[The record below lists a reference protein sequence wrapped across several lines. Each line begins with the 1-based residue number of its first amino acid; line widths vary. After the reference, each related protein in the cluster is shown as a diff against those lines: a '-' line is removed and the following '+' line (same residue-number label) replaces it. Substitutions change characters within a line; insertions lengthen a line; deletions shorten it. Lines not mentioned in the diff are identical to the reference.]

1 MSEKRET
8 ILRLLQDETG
18 RITDVKVE
26 QQPVPEPKYVLEITD
41 TNGGADTTTFDPAHP
56 SAQELTV
63 LYTMSGRS
71 YKRVGKE
78 EIPVP
83 VASSNG
89 KVEMSGTD
97 GSFRASFTFDSRSME
112 TVDEPGMYTFV
123 PEVHQTEEGGDSCA
137 IPLSYAAQPAVIPEE
152 REAKLGYAETEEKT
166 VRIRVR
172 HMPEPAYPILVDKE
186 KTSPWI
192 HAEGG
197 MSEVR
202 FTCDRNLSP
211 KPRSGEIVFA
221 VDSPT
226 PIEMG
231 SRSISV
237 TQEGAEVKV
246 FCRISDVT
254 DEGLSD
260 DKTRRLVRLRMTI
273 QMADQHTGEMINPNV
288 PWTVTGSDDR
298 VVVESVDE
306 AKRELLLSLDAADTL
321 ETPVTVTLHLE
332 DGSDMTLE
340 YPLFKEDLT
349 PSEK

>member
-8 ILRLLQDETG
+8 ILRLLQDKSG

-26 QQPVPEPKYVLEITD
+26 QQPVPEPEYVLEITD
-41 TNGGADTTTFDPAHP
+41 TNGGADTTPFDPAHP
-56 SAQELTV
+56 SAKELTV
-63 LYTMSGRS
+63 LYTMGGRS
-71 YKRVGKE
+71 YKRVGEE

-89 KVEMSGTD
+89 EVEMSGDD
-97 GSFRASFTFDSRSME
+97 GSFIASFHFDSRSRE
-112 TVDEPGMYTFV
+112 TTDEPGVYTFV
-123 PEVHQTEEGGDSCA
+123 PEVHQTEEGGKSTG
-137 IPLSYAAQPAVIPEE
+137 IPLSYRITPAVFPEE
-152 REAKLGYAETEEKT
+152 QTVKLDYAETKEQT
-166 VRIRVR
+166 VAIRVR
-172 HMPEPAYPILVDKE
+172 HMPETAYPILVDKE

-202 FTCDRNLSP
+202 FVCDRNLSP

-226 PIEMG
+226 PIEMW

-246 FCRISDVT
+246 LARISDVT

-260 DKTRRLVRLRMTI
+260 DKTRRLVRLRLTV
-273 QMADQHTGEMINPNV
+273 QMADQHTGKMIDPDV

-321 ETPVTVTLHLE
+321 EEPVTVTLHLK
-332 DGSDMTLE
+332 DGSDITME
-340 YPLFKEDLT
+340 YPLYKADLT
-349 PSEK
+349 PSGK

>member
-1 MSEKRET
+1 MSERRET
-8 ILRLLQDETG
+8 LLRLLQDETG
-18 RITDVKVE
+18 RILDVKVE
-26 QQPVPEPKYVLEITD
+26 QQPAPAPEYVIDDITTGGNGSSFSPYPEPSVKEGTYMYII
-41 TNGGADTTTFDPAHP
+41 
-56 SAQELTV
+56 
-63 LYTMSGRS
+63 SGRS
-71 YKRVGKE
+71 YKRIGEE

-89 KVEMSGTD
+89 KVEMSGDD
-97 GSFRASFTFDSRSME
+97 GIFRATFRFETRSME
-112 TVDEPGMYTFV
+112 TADKPGRYTFV

-137 IPLSYAAQPAVIPEE
+137 MPLSLGLPTAAFPEV
-152 REAKLGYAETEEKT
+152 REVKLGYDETKEQT

-172 HMPEPAYPILVDKE
+172 HMPETAYPILVDRE

-197 MSEVR
+197 MSEIR

-211 KPRSGEIVFA
+211 KPRSGKIAFS

-237 TQEGAEVKV
+237 TQEAGEIKLMVRPS
-246 FCRISDVT
+246 CT
-254 DEGLSD
+254 DAHLSD
-260 DKTRRLVRLRMTI
+260 DKSRRFARVRLTVL
-273 QMADQHTGEMINPNV
+273 MADQRTGEIIDPDV
-288 PWTVTGSDDR
+288 PWTVTGSDER

-321 ETPVTVTLHLE
+321 EEPVTITLHLK
-332 DGSDMTLE
+332 DGPDWDME

>member
-26 QQPVPEPKYVLEITD
+26 QQPVPVPEYVLEITD
-41 TNGGADTTTFDPAHP
+41 SGGKTRSDSPYPEVP
-56 SAQELTV
+56 SCQEISV
-63 LYTMSGRS
+63 LYTISGRS
-71 YKRVGKE
+71 YKRVGEE

-89 KVEMSGTD
+89 KVEMSGDD
-97 GSFRASFTFDSRSME
+97 GSFRATFHFDSRSRE
-112 TVDEPGMYTFV
+112 TADKPGRYTFV
-123 PEVHQTEEGGDSCA
+123 PEVHQTEEGGKRDG
-137 IPLSYAAQPAVIPEE
+137 IPLTYATQPAVFPEE
-152 REAKLGYAETEEKT
+152 REVKLGYAETKEQT
-166 VRIRVR
+166 VAIRVR
-172 HMPEPAYPILVDKE
+172 HMPEPAYPILVDRE

-197 MSEVR
+197 MSEIR
-202 FTCDRNLSP
+202 FICDRNLSP
-211 KPRSGEIVFA
+211 KPRSGEIAFS

-231 SRSISV
+231 SRTVSV
-237 TQEGAEVKV
+237 TQEAGEVK
-246 FCRISDVT
+246 FMIRPSCT
-254 DEGLSD
+254 DAHLSD
-260 DKTRRLVRLRMTI
+260 DKSRRFARVRLTVL
-273 QMADQHTGEMINPNV
+273 MANQHTGEIIDPDV

-306 AKRELLLSLDAADTL
+306 EKRELLLSTDAADTL
-321 ETPVTVTLHLE
+321 EKPVTVTLHLE
-332 DGSDMTLE
+332 DGSDMTL
-340 YPLFKEDLT
+340 PLNLDKYNLT

>member
-18 RITDVKVE
+18 RILDVKVE
-26 QQPVPEPKYVLEITD
+26 QQPVPVPEYVLDDIQTSKDSDSYPPYPEVPSYQEIRV
-41 TNGGADTTTFDPAHP
+41 FY
-56 SAQELTV
+56 SI
-63 LYTMSGRS
+63 SGRS
-71 YKRVGKE
+71 YKRVGE
-78 EIPVP
+78 VEIPVP

-89 KVEMSGTD
+89 EVKMSGDD
-97 GSFRASFTFDSRSME
+97 GSFRATFHFDSRSME
-112 TVDEPGMYTFV
+112 TVDEPGVYTFV
-123 PEVHQTEEGGDSCA
+123 PEVHQTEEGGKSES
-137 IPLSYAAQPAVIPEE
+137 ISLSYGITPTALPEE
-152 REAKLGYAETEEKT
+152 REVKLGYAETEEKT

-172 HMPEPAYPILVDKE
+172 HMPEPAYPILVDRE

-197 MSEVR
+197 MSEIR

-226 PIEMG
+226 PIELG
-231 SRSISV
+231 SRTVSV
-237 TQEGAEVKV
+237 TQVAGEVKCV
-246 FCRISDVT
+246 IRPSCT
-254 DEGLSD
+254 DAHLSD
-260 DKTRRLVRLRMTI
+260 DKSRRFARVRLTVL
-273 QMADQHTGEMINPNV
+273 MADQRTGDIINPDV

-306 AKRELLLSLDAADTL
+306 AKRELLLSTDAADTL

-332 DGSDMTLE
+332 DGSDIAMQ

>member
-1 MSEKRET
+1 MSERRET
-8 ILRLLQDETG
+8 LLRLVQDETG
-18 RITDVKVE
+18 RILDVKVE
-26 QQPVPEPKYVLEITD
+26 QQPVPVPEYVLKVNNTGGK
-41 TNGGADTTTFDPAHP
+41 NGTYSPYPGVP
-56 SAQELTV
+56 SYQEVKVT
-63 LYTMSGRS
+63 YIMGGRS
-71 YKRVGKE
+71 YKRVGEE

-83 VASSNG
+83 VASFNG
-89 KVEMSGTD
+89 KVEMSGDD
-97 GSFRASFTFDSRSME
+97 GSFNATFHFDSRSME
-112 TVDEPGMYTFV
+112 TADEPGQYTFV
-123 PEVHQTEEGGDSCA
+123 PEVHQTEEGGERVA
-137 IPLSYAAQPAVIPEE
+137 IPLSYATQPAVIPEE
-152 REAKLGYAETEEKT
+152 REVKLGYDETKEQT
-166 VRIRVR
+166 VAIRVR
-172 HMPEPAYPILVDKE
+172 HMPETAYPILVDKE

-197 MSEVR
+197 MSEIR
-202 FTCDRNLSP
+202 FVCDRNLSP

-273 QMADQHTGEMINPNV
+273 QMADQHTGKMIDPDV

-306 AKRELLLSLDAADTL
+306 AKRELLLSTDAADTL
-321 ETPVTVTLHLE
+321 ETPVTVTLHLKN
-332 DGSDMTLE
+332 GSDITME

-349 PSEK
+349 PSGK

>member
-1 MSEKRET
+1 MSERRET
-8 ILRLLQDETG
+8 LLRLVQDETG
-18 RITDVKVE
+18 RILDVKVE
-26 QQPVPEPKYVLEITD
+26 QQPVPVPEYVLEVNNTGGK
-41 TNGGADTTTFDPAHP
+41 NGTYSPYPAVP
-56 SAQELTV
+56 GYQEVKVTYIMV
-63 LYTMSGRS
+63 GRS
-71 YKRVGKE
+71 YKRVGEE

-89 KVEMSGTD
+89 KVEMSGDD
-97 GSFRASFTFDSRSME
+97 GSFNAAFHFDSRSME
-112 TVDEPGMYTFV
+112 TADEPGQYTFV
-123 PEVHQTEEGGDSCA
+123 PEVHQTEEGGKSTG

-152 REAKLGYAETEEKT
+152 REVKLGYDETKEQT
-166 VRIRVR
+166 VAIRVR
-172 HMPEPAYPILVDKE
+172 HMPETAYPILVDKE

-197 MSEVR
+197 MSQVH

-237 TQEGAEVKV
+237 TQEAGEVKV

-260 DKTRRLVRLRMTI
+260 DKTRRLVRLRMTV
-273 QMADQHTGEMINPNV
+273 QMADQHTGKFIDTDV
-288 PWTVTGSDDR
+288 PWTVTGSDER

-321 ETPVTVTLHLE
+321 EEPVTVTLHLE

-349 PSEK
+349 PSGK

>member
-18 RITDVKVE
+18 RILDVKVE
-26 QQPVPEPKYVLEITD
+26 QQPVPVPEYVLDDIRTSKEADSYPPYPEVPSCQEIRV
-41 TNGGADTTTFDPAHP
+41 FY
-56 SAQELTV
+56 SI
-63 LYTMSGRS
+63 SGRS
-71 YKRVGKE
+71 YKRVGE
-78 EIPVP
+78 VEIPVP

-89 KVEMSGTD
+89 EVEMSGDD
-97 GSFRASFTFDSRSME
+97 GSFRATFHFDSRSME
-112 TVDEPGMYTFV
+112 TVDEPGVYTFV
-123 PEVHQTEEGGDSCA
+123 PEVHQTEEGGKSES
-137 IPLSYAAQPAVIPEE
+137 IPLTYGITPAVIPEE
-152 REAKLGYAETEEKT
+152 REVKLGYDETKEQT
-166 VRIRVR
+166 VAIRVR
-172 HMPEPAYPILVDKE
+172 HMPETAYPILVDRE

-197 MSEVR
+197 RSEIR

-226 PIEMG
+226 PIELG
-231 SRSISV
+231 SRTVSV
-237 TQEGAEVKV
+237 TQEAGEVK
-246 FCRISDVT
+246 CMIRSSCMDAH
-254 DEGLSD
+254 LSD
-260 DKTRRLVRLRMTI
+260 DKSRRFARVRLTVLMEDHR
-273 QMADQHTGEMINPNV
+273 TGDIINPDV

-306 AKRELLLSLDAADTL
+306 EKRELLLSTDAADTL

-332 DGSDMTLE
+332 DGSDITLE

-349 PSEK
+349 PQGE

>member
-26 QQPVPEPKYVLEITD
+26 QQPVPVPEYVLDDIRTSKDADSYPPYPEVPSCQEIRV
-41 TNGGADTTTFDPAHP
+41 FY
-56 SAQELTV
+56 SI
-63 LYTMSGRS
+63 SGRS
-71 YKRVGKE
+71 YKRVGEE

-89 KVEMSGTD
+89 EVEMSGDD
-97 GSFRASFTFDSRSME
+97 GSFLATFRFDSRSRE
-112 TVDEPGMYTFV
+112 TVDEPGVYTFV
-123 PEVHQTEEGGDSCA
+123 PEVHQTEEGGKSES
-137 IPLSYAAQPAVIPEE
+137 IPLTYGITPAALPEE
-152 REAKLGYAETEEKT
+152 REVKLGYAETEEKT
-166 VRIRVR
+166 VRIQVR
-172 HMPEPAYPILVDKE
+172 HMPEPAYPILVDRE

-192 HAEGG
+192 HAEVG
-197 MSEVR
+197 MSEIR

-226 PIEMG
+226 PIELG
-231 SRSISV
+231 SRTVSV
-237 TQEGAEVKV
+237 TQEAGEVK
-246 FCRISDVT
+246 CMISPSCT
-254 DEGLSD
+254 DAHLSD
-260 DKTRRLVRLRMTI
+260 DKSRRFARVRLTVL
-273 QMADQHTGEMINPNV
+273 MADQRTGDIINPDV

-306 AKRELLLSLDAADTL
+306 EKRELLLSTDAADTL

-332 DGSDMTLE
+332 DGSDMDME
-340 YPLFKEDLT
+340 IPLYKDDLT
-349 PSEK
+349 PSEQ

>member
-1 MSEKRET
+1 MSERRET
-8 ILRLLQDETG
+8 LLRLVQDETG
-18 RITDVKVE
+18 RILDVKVE
-26 QQPVPEPKYVLEITD
+26 QQPVPAPEYVIGEITTGGD
-41 TNGGADTTTFDPAHP
+41 TRSFSPYPEP
-56 SAQELTV
+56 SVQEGTYM
-63 LYTMSGRS
+63 YTISGRS

-89 KVEMSGTD
+89 KVEMSSDD
-97 GSFRASFTFDSRSME
+97 GIFKVDFLFETRSRE
-112 TVDEPGMYTFV
+112 TADKPGRYTFV

-137 IPLSYAAQPAVIPEE
+137 IPLSLGLPPAVFPEE
-152 REAKLGYAETEEKT
+152 REVKLGYDETKEQT
-166 VRIRVR
+166 IGIRVR
-172 HMPEPAYPILVDKE
+172 HMPETAYPILVDKE

-197 MSEVR
+197 MSEIR
-202 FTCDRNLSP
+202 FVCDRNLSP

-237 TQEGAEVKV
+237 TQEAGEVKYMIRPS
-246 FCRISDVT
+246 CT
-254 DEGLSD
+254 DAHLSD
-260 DKTRRLVRLRMTI
+260 DKSRRFARVRLTVL
-273 QMADQHTGEMINPNV
+273 MADQHTGKIIDPDV
-288 PWTVTGSDDR
+288 PWTVTGSDER
-298 VVVESVDE
+298 VTVESVDE

-321 ETPVTVTLHLE
+321 ETPVTVTLHLK
-332 DGSDMTLE
+332 DGSDWDME

>member
-1 MSEKRET
+1 MNEKRET
-8 ILRLLQDETG
+8 ILRLTQDATG
-18 RITDVKVE
+18 KITDVKIE
-26 QQPVPEPKYVLEITD
+26 QQPVPVPEYVLEITE
-41 TNGGADTTTFDPAHP
+41 TNGNPSLWSPYPEP
-56 SAQELTV
+56 SAKEISV

-71 YKRVGKE
+71 YKRVGEE

-89 KVEMSGTD
+89 KVEMAGTD
-97 GSFRASFTFDSRSME
+97 GSFLVHFHFDTQSRE
-112 TVDEPGMYTFV
+112 TADEPGSYTFD
-123 PEVHQTEEGGDSCA
+123 PEVHQTEEGGKRESSHLQYG
-137 IPLSYAAQPAVIPEE
+137 IPPAVFPEE
-152 REAKLGYAETEEKT
+152 REVKLGYAETEEKT
-166 VRIRVR
+166 VAIRVR
-172 HMPEPAYPILVDKE
+172 HMPETAYPILVDKE

-192 HAEGG
+192 HAEVG
-197 MSEVR
+197 MSEIR

-211 KPRSGEIVFA
+211 KSRSGKIAFS

-237 TQEGAEVKV
+237 TQEAGEIKLMVRPS
-246 FCRISDVT
+246 CT
-254 DEGLSD
+254 DAHLSD
-260 DKTRRLVRLRMTI
+260 DKSRRLARVRLTVL
-273 QMADQHTGEMINPNV
+273 MADQRTGKIINPDV

-306 AKRELLLSLDAADTL
+306 AKRELLLSTDAADTL
-321 ETPVTVTLHLE
+321 EEPVTVTLHLK
-332 DGSDMTLE
+332 DGPDWDME

>member
-8 ILRLLQDETG
+8 ILRLVQDKAG
-18 RITDVKVE
+18 RILDVKVE
-26 QQPVPEPKYVLEITD
+26 QQPVPVPEYVIDDISTGGNAGSESPYPEVPSYQEIR
-41 TNGGADTTTFDPAHP
+41 A
-56 SAQELTV
+56 S
-63 LYTMSGRS
+63 YTIVGRS
-71 YKRVGKE
+71 YKRVGEE

-89 KVEMSGTD
+89 KVEMSGDD
-97 GSFRASFTFDSRSME
+97 GSFNATFHFDSRLIE
-112 TVDEPGMYTFV
+112 TADEPGQYTFV
-123 PEVHQTEEGGDSCA
+123 PEVHQTEEGGERVA
-137 IPLSYAAQPAVIPEE
+137 IPLSYATQPAVIPEE
-152 REAKLGYAETEEKT
+152 REVKLGYDETKEQT
-166 VRIRVR
+166 VAIRVR
-172 HMPEPAYPILVDKE
+172 HMPEPAYPILVDRE

-197 MSEVR
+197 RSEIR

-226 PIEMG
+226 PIELG
-231 SRSISV
+231 SRTVSV
-237 TQEGAEVKV
+237 TQEAGEVK
-246 FCRISDVT
+246 CMIRPSCT
-254 DEGLSD
+254 DAHLSD
-260 DKTRRLVRLRMTI
+260 DKSRRFARVRLTVS
-273 QMADQHTGEMINPNV
+273 MADRRTGKIIDPDV

-306 AKRELLLSLDAADTL
+306 AKRELLLSTDAADTL

-332 DGSDMTLE
+332 DGSDITLE

-349 PSEK
+349 PQGE

>member
-8 ILRLLQDETG
+8 ILRLVQDETG
-18 RITDVKVE
+18 RILDVEVE
-26 QQPVPEPKYVLEITD
+26 QRPVPAPKYVIGDIT
-41 TNGGADTTTFDPAHP
+41 TSGNPRSFSPYPEP
-56 SAQELTV
+56 SVQEGTYM
-63 LYTMSGRS
+63 YTISGRS
-71 YKRVGKE
+71 YKRVGEE

-83 VASSNG
+83 IASSNG
-89 KVEMSGTD
+89 KVEMSGDD
-97 GSFRASFTFDSRSME
+97 GIFKADFLFETRSRE
-112 TVDEPGMYTFV
+112 TADKPGRYTFV

-137 IPLSYAAQPAVIPEE
+137 IPLSLGLPPAAFPEV
-152 REAKLGYAETEEKT
+152 REAKIGYAETKEQT

-172 HMPEPAYPILVDKE
+172 HMPEPAYPILVDRE

-192 HAEGG
+192 HAEVG
-197 MSEVR
+197 MSEIR

-211 KPRSGEIVFA
+211 NPRSGELVFS

-237 TQEGAEVKV
+237 TQEAGEVKLMSRSS
-246 FCRISDVT
+246 CT
-254 DEGLSD
+254 NAHLSD
-260 DKTRRLVRLRMTI
+260 DKSRRFALVRLTVS
-273 QMADQHTGEMINPNV
+273 MADQHTGEIIDPDV
-288 PWTVTGSDDR
+288 PWTVTGSDER

-306 AKRELLLSLDAADTL
+306 AKRELLLSTDAADTL

-332 DGSDMTLE
+332 DGSDIDME
-340 YPLFKEDLT
+340 IPLYKEDLT

>member
-8 ILRLLQDETG
+8 ILRLVQDKAG
-18 RITDVKVE
+18 RILDVKVE
-26 QQPVPEPKYVLEITD
+26 QRSVPVPEYVIGEIT
-41 TNGGADTTTFDPAHP
+41 TGGNTRSFSPYPEP
-56 SAQELTV
+56 SVKEGTYM
-63 LYTMSGRS
+63 YTISGRS

-83 VASSNG
+83 IASSNG
-89 KVEMSGTD
+89 KVEMLSGDD
-97 GSFRASFTFDSRSME
+97 GFFKADFLFETRSRE
-112 TVDEPGMYTFV
+112 TADEPGVYTFV
-123 PEVHQTEEGGDSCA
+123 PEVHQTEEGGKREA
-137 IPLSYAAQPAVIPEE
+137 IPLSYATQPAVFPEE
-152 REAKLGYAETEEKT
+152 REVKLSYAETEEKT

-172 HMPEPAYPILVDKE
+172 HMPEPAYPILVDRE

-192 HAEGG
+192 HAEVG
-197 MSEVR
+197 MSEIR

-211 KPRSGEIVFA
+211 KSRSGGLVFS

-237 TQEGAEVKV
+237 TQEAGEVKWMTRPS
-246 FCRISDVT
+246 CT
-254 DEGLSD
+254 NAHLSD
-260 DKTRRLVRLRMTI
+260 DKSRRFARVRLTVL
-273 QMADQHTGEMINPNV
+273 MADQHTGEIIDPDV

-321 ETPVTVTLHLE
+321 ETPVTVTIHLE
-332 DGSDMTLE
+332 DGSDISMQ
-340 YPLFKEDLT
+340 YPLFKADLT

>member
-26 QQPVPEPKYVLEITD
+26 QQPVPAPEYVLDDIRTSKDSDSYPPYPEV
-41 TNGGADTTTFDPAHP
+41 P
-56 SAQELTV
+56 SYQEVNVT
-63 LYTMSGRS
+63 YIMGGRS
-71 YKRVGKE
+71 YKRVGE
-78 EIPVP
+78 VEIPVP

-89 KVEMSGTD
+89 EVEMSGDD
-97 GSFRASFTFDSRSME
+97 GSFRATFHFDSRSRE
-112 TVDEPGMYTFV
+112 TVDEPGVYTFV
-123 PEVHQTEEGGDSCA
+123 PEVHQTEEGGDSCDM
-137 IPLSYAAQPAVIPEE
+137 PLSLRLPPAAFPEV
-152 REAKLGYAETEEKT
+152 REVKLGYAETEEKT

-172 HMPEPAYPILVDKE
+172 HMPETAYPILVDRE

-197 MSEVR
+197 RSEIR

-226 PIEMG
+226 PIELG

-237 TQEGAEVKV
+237 TQEAGEIQIR
-246 FCRISDVT
+246 FRSSCT
-254 DEGLSD
+254 DAHLSD
-260 DKTRRLVRLRMTI
+260 DKSRRFARVRLTVL
-273 QMADQHTGEMINPNV
+273 MADHRTGDIINPDV

-306 AKRELLLSLDAADTL
+306 EKRELLLSTDAADTL

-332 DGSDMTLE
+332 DGSDITLE

-349 PSEK
+349 PQGE